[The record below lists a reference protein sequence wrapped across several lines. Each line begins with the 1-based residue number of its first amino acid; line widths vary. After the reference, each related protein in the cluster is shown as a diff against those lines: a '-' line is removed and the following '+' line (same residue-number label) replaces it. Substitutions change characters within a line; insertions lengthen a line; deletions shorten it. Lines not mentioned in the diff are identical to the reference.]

1 MRTLLRTEPTI
12 TKRSRVIKKGAP
24 VEDYRIYCGKDATG
38 KRVQFFRSTQA
49 EAKQVAAEWGQKAK
63 TLGDAALA
71 LTPAQTVDAAQAF
84 RMLEGHTPSIC
95 LSTIVDKYLSCR
107 PDPVKNIPALVL
119 AYELYL
125 STFAPEQKR
134 HVESVRSIVGR
145 FVMKAASLGA
155 KLSDVTR
162 GEIERWISCTS
173 CASSYNAHLSYLR
186 AFFSWA
192 NKTYHTGNPCEGI
205 ARKRIA
211 YTEPQFMRP
220 TDVSRFMQAAE
231 ARPDA
236 YFIIPRLVLGFFCG
250 LRSAEIDRVLWR
262 DIDLDSM
269 EVRVRMPKG
278 YTKGTKPRIVPL
290 EPNAVAWLNKYGSR
304 FENDAPIS
312 SFRYTRIAFI
322 EIAAALGIR
331 LDRNTMRHTY
341 ATMHVGFFR
350 NLEATSCNMGH
361 TGGARLL
368 LAHYRGLVGAN
379 EAGMFWGILPTH
391 KLGDNHE
398 LA

>member
-12 TKRSRVIKKGAP
+12 TKRSRVIKGAT

-49 EAKQVAAEWGQKAK
+49 EAKQVAAEWSQKAK

-71 LTPAQTVDAAQAF
+71 MTPAQTVDAAQAF
-84 RMLEGHTPSIC
+84 RMLEGHTPPIC
-95 LSTIVDKYLSCR
+95 LSTIVDKYLSCN
-107 PDPVKNIPALVL
+107 PEPVENIPALVL
-119 AYELYL
+119 AYEMYL

-145 FVMKAASLGA
+145 FVSRATTFTVKI
-155 KLSDVTR
+155 SDVTR
-162 GEIERWISCTS
+162 GDIERWIACTS
-173 CASSYNAHLSYLR
+173 CASSYNAHLSYLG

-205 ARKRIA
+205 LRKAIA
-211 YTEPQFMRP
+211 YKEPQFMRP

-236 YFIIPRLVLGFFCG
+236 NVIVPRLVLGFFCG

-262 DIDLDSM
+262 DIDLENG
-269 EVRVRMPKG
+269 EVRVSMPKG
-278 YTKGTKPRIVPL
+278 YTKGVKPRIVGFQ
-290 EPNAVAWLNKYGSR
+290 PNVVEWFTKYYPRVHPAGTSLYASYR
-304 FENDAPIS
+304 EA
-312 SFRYTRIAFI
+312 RIAFNQ
-322 EIAAALGIR
+322 IAKNLGLR

-341 ATMHVGFFR
+341 ATMHVGAFR

-379 EAGMFWGILPTH
+379 EAGTFWGILPTH
-391 KLGDNHE
+391 KLE
-398 LA
+398 VV